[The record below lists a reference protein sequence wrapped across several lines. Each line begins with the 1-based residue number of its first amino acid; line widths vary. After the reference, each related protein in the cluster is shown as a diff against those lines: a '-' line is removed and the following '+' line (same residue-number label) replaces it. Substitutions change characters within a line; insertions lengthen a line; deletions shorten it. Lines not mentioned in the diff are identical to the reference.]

1 MTQKIIKVGN
11 SAALTL
17 PKEFLQEANLHI
29 GDEMI
34 VETNAATQ
42 MFMAKTTKQ
51 AGKMNLT
58 PEFFAWLDE
67 ISKKYNVVIKKLA
80 RT

>member
-1 MTQKIIKVGN
+1 MIQKIIKVGN

-17 PKEFLQEANLHI
+17 PIEFLQEANLHI

-34 VETNAATQ
+34 VETSVAAK
-42 MFMAKTTKQ
+42 MFMAKKTKQ
-51 AGKMNLT
+51 TGRMNLT

-67 ISKKYNVVIKKLA
+67 ISKKYKVVIKKLA

>member
-1 MTQKIIKVGN
+1 MVQKIIKVGN

-17 PKEFLQEANLHI
+17 PKEFLREARLHI
-29 GDEMI
+29 GDEMF
-34 VETNAATQ
+34 VETNATAQ
-42 MFMAKTTKQ
+42 MFLAKTKRQ
-51 AGKMNLT
+51 MGKMNLS

-67 ISKKYNVVIKKLA
+67 ISLKYKNVIKKLA